1 MRKRRFDFI
10 AIVLFICIVSIF
22 YYPTILYKKLP
33 VPSDALVGLYHPFR
47 DLYKET
53 NPRGVPFKNFL
64 ITDPVRQQIPWRKIV
79 IDAWKSRVLPRIN
92 PYAFAG
98 VPLDANIQA
107 APYYPLNILFFI
119 FDFPVAWS
127 ILIILQPM
135 LSGIFLYLYLRYH
148 HISIAASGIGALS
161 WAFGGFATAWLTWG
175 TMMHTALWLP
185 LTLLSIDKLSVWMS
199 SPIRSGMTHKR
210 LLPWSMVFIATL
222 IFQFFAGHAQISLY
236 FVFVVIAYGTMRI
249 LQTKERK
256 KAMLVFIFLFSL
268 VAMLT
273 VVQWIPFLRFVFES
287 GRVGAI
293 DSWKTAGWFLPWQ
306 NLVQFIAPDFFGNP
320 ATLNYWGVWNYGEFI
335 GYIGVIPLLL
345 ALSVFGRS
353 GLPKFFSAVVFASLF
368 FMLPHALS
376 FLPYQLTIPIVSVLQ
391 PTRLMVLVNFSLSVL
406 AAFGFDMFLKGDKKQ
421 LLKSTLGVGV
431 MLALL
436 LTTTF
441 LARVFT
447 SNAVF
452 LQNLEVAKRN
462 LVVPSVFF
470 AGLLFWYFIFQRAGH
485 RVMKRLGLGFFI
497 GVVVL
502 DLFRF
507 GWKFTP
513 FTPIEYFFPKTEIIR
528 FLQQQSKPF
537 RIMSLDDRILPPNVS
552 AYYGIETIEGYDPI
566 APKLYEIFL
575 SASERGNADTSLPSG
590 FNRIYTAHNI
600 DSPLLPYFNV
610 RYVLSLA
617 DINRPFLREVMRE
630 GETRVYEYVLG
641 LPRVYLAKSTF
652 ISQETG
658 KTLSTL
664 LESPSLDIG
673 IHGGLVQFNNDPLST
688 SESVEIVQYEPH
700 TIRLKVNAIGQRL
713 LVVLNRYDSRWS
725 ARIDNY
731 GPYKLFPVNYL
742 FMGMTV
748 NSGIHDVILS
758 YR

>member
-1 MRKRRFDFI
+1 MRKCRFDCI

-79 IDAWKSRVLPRIN
+79 VDSWKSGARPGLN
-92 PYAFAG
+92 PYTFAG

-148 HISIAASGIGALS
+148 HISIVASGIGALS

-175 TMMHTALWLP
+175 TIMHAALWLP

-199 SPIRSGMTHKR
+199 FPIRSGMTHKR
-210 LLPWSMVFIATL
+210 LLLWSMVFIATL
-222 IFQFFAGHAQISLY
+222 IFQFLAGHAQISLY
-236 FVFVVIAYGTMRI
+236 FILVVIAYGMMRI

-256 KAMLVFIFLFSL
+256 KAMLVFIFLLSL
-268 VAMLT
+268 VFMLT
-273 VVQWIPFLRFVFES
+273 VVQWIPFLRFLSDS
-287 GRVGAI
+287 GRVGAV
-293 DSWKTAGWFLPWQ
+293 DTWKTAGWFLPWQ
-306 NLVQFIAPDFFGNP
+306 NLIQFIAPDFFGNP
-320 ATLNYWGVWNYGEFI
+320 ATLNYWGTWNYGEFI
-335 GYIGVIPLLL
+335 GYIGVIPLLF
-345 ALSVFGRS
+345 AISTFRFT
-353 GLPKFFSAVVFASLF
+353 GLPRFFITLGGVSLLL
-368 FMLPHALS
+368 MLPNPLS
-376 FLPYQLTIPIVSVLQ
+376 SLPFQLHIPILSALQ
-391 PTRLMVLVNFSLSVL
+391 PTRLMVVVDFSLAILV
-406 AAFGFDMFLKGDKKQ
+406 AFGFDHFLKGNKKQ
-421 LLKSTLGVGV
+421 LQKNLAVYGVGLVVVWVFVLGV
-431 MLALL
+431 
-436 LTTTF
+436 
-441 LARVFT
+441 RVF
-447 SNAVF
+447 VRDGD
-452 LQNLEVAKRN
+452 LLGNLTIAKRN
-462 LVVPSVFF
+462 LVIPSIIYAGFLLWFVVYQASTFKKF
-470 AGLLFWYFIFQRAGH
+470 QQIGLGLL
-485 RVMKRLGLGFFI
+485 L
-497 GVVVL
+497 VVVVF

-513 FTPIEYFFPKTEIIR
+513 FTPIEYFFPKTNILR
-528 FLQQQSKPF
+528 FLQNQPQPF
-537 RIMSLDDRILPPNVS
+537 RIMSLDDRIMPPNVS

-575 SASERGNADTSLPSG
+575 SASERGDADTSRPTG

-600 DSPLLPYFNV
+600 DSPLLPYLNV
-610 RYVLSLA
+610 RFILSLT
-617 DINRPFLREVMRE
+617 DVNRPFLREVMRE

-664 LESPSLDIG
+664 LESPSLGIG
-673 IHGGLVQFNNDPLST
+673 IHRSLEQFNDDPLSPN
-688 SESVEIVQYEPH
+688 ESVEIVQYEPH

-731 GPYKLFPVNYL
+731 GLYKLFPVNYL
-742 FMGMTV
+742 FMGMAV